1 VDYRHN
7 RFVSRLLSETLVK
20 DILLT
25 TVNAK
30 WIHPSL
36 ALRLLKANLGALE
49 DRCEILEFALRQPLD
64 EKVQPLFAAT
74 QLAASQLAVRPLILG
89 VSVSIW
95 NHTATLELLC
105 ELEKLW
111 AGQRP
116 VIVLGGPEVSHLPP
130 EAEIFRYADFVIRG
144 EGEDAFRMLCEKILA
159 GGHESGGTARQV
171 ESRQTASQQVAAEF
185 INAENV
191 DVSGIKSGY
200 HLYTDEDVTKK
211 LIYVEASRGCPF
223 NCEFCLSSFKSGS
236 VKSSSVKSGK
246 DSKAREFPLEPF
258 LAQMDELVRRG
269 VKTFK
274 FLDRTFNINIDRACE
289 IMEFFLEKL
298 EQKNK
303 IVVHFEMVPS
313 LFPPALR
320 ETLSRFPP
328 GSLRLEVGIQTL
340 NPAVAARISRAGC
353 QNQSE
358 QELDAIRFLREK
370 TNAVI
375 HADLIAG
382 LPGEDLASFGN
393 GFDRLLAC
401 LALPKAQIS
410 NSEENGKAALPKT
423 DNAEIQ
429 VGILKLLPGSPISR
443 HNNTFGMIYDS
454 LPPYEV
460 METAAVSAGDLL
472 RVKNFA
478 RFWEIIVNRKL
489 ISLDAQKF
497 TFEKFLAL
505 SDSLYAH
512 FGKNWGI
519 DKNELIFAVK
529 NLI

>member
-1 VDYRHN
+1 VEYRHY
-7 RFVSRLLSETLVK
+7 RFVYRSLSKDLSETLVK
-20 DILLT
+20 DILLIT
-25 TVNAK
+25 INAK

-49 DRCEILEFALRQPLD
+49 DRCEILEFALRQPLC
-64 EKVQPLFAAT
+64 EKVQPLSTA
-74 QLAASQLAVRPLILG
+74 RPQILG
-89 VSVSIW
+89 ISVSIW

-105 ELEKLW
+105 ELEKFW

-116 VIVLGGPEVSHLPP
+116 VIVLGGPEVSHLPA

-144 EGEDAFRMLCEKILA
+144 EGEDAFRTLCEKILA
-159 GGHESGGTARQV
+159 DGFEHGNTAR
-171 ESRQTASQQVAAEF
+171 F

-191 DVSGIKSGY
+191 DVCGIKSGY
-200 HLYTDEDVTKK
+200 DLYTDEDVTKK

-223 NCEFCLSSFKSGS
+223 NCEFCLSAIKSGENNK
-236 VKSSSVKSGK
+236 V
-246 DSKAREFPLEPF
+246 REFPLEPF
-258 LAQMDELVRRG
+258 LAQMDKLVGCG

-274 FLDRTFNINIDRACE
+274 FLDRTFNININRACE

-298 EQKNK
+298 EQKNE

-340 NPAVAARISRAGC
+340 NPETAARISRAGC
-353 QNQSE
+353 QNQAE
-358 QELDAIRFLREK
+358 QELDTIRFLREK
-370 TNAVI
+370 TNAII

-393 GFDRLLAC
+393 GFNRLLAC
-401 LALPKAQIS
+401 LS
-410 NSEENGKAALPKT
+410 SSKT
-423 DNAEIQ
+423 DNIEIQ
-429 VGILKLLPGSPISR
+429 IGILKLLPGTPISR
-443 HNNTFGMIYDS
+443 HNDTFGMIYDS

-460 METAAVSAGDLL
+460 RETSAVSAGDFFHI
-472 RVKNFA
+472 KNFA
-478 RFWEIIVNRKL
+478 RFWEVIINRKL
-489 ISLDAQKF
+489 ISFDAKIF

-505 SDSLYAH
+505 SDSLYAL

-519 DKNELIFAVK
+519 DKNELTEAVK